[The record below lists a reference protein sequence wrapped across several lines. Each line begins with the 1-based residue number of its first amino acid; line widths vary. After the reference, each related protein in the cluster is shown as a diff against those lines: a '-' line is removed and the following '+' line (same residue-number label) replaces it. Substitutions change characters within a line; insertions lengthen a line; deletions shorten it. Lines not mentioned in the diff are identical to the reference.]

1 MNISKYIAFAAVA
14 AVATGAFAVGADNAM
29 IQFST
34 TADYYADG
42 TPVKD
47 GEWYALCW
55 SPDGVFEGI
64 TADYKPLDA
73 ANDKVF
79 MMASLAKNGACQGV
93 MFQLPNAPKK
103 GKYCVLMLD
112 TREGGT
118 GAVAGGETQP
128 ERAANLAIASGSYE
142 EVSSSSTS
150 TTVGGL
156 TPVASAN
163 WDKPIDTAT
172 ATTAK
177 IAAIEVKDAKIVVTV
192 DDMIEGVRYNVMSGE
207 TPTEIGTY
215 EIAKPA
221 PAAKTSDTIEV
232 DKKGDAK
239 FLKLTHEPMVR
250 PNAE

>member
-14 AVATGAFAVGADNAM
+14 AAATGAFADAANVM
-29 IQFST
+29 VQFET

-47 GEWYALCW
+47 GEWYAFCW

-64 TADYKPLDA
+64 TTTYGPLDA

-79 MMASLAKNGACQGV
+79 LMAPLAANGRCEGAF
-93 MFQLPNAPKK
+93 FQLSGAPNN

-112 TREGGT
+112 TRLNGT
-118 GAVAGGETQP
+118 GPVAGGTTQP
-128 ERAANLAIASGSYE
+128 DRAANLAIASGSYE
-142 EVSSSSTS
+142 KISSST
-150 TTVGGL
+150 TTTSVGEL

-177 IAAIEVKDAKIVVTV
+177 IAAIEVKDAKIKVTV
-192 DDMIEGVRYNVMSGE
+192 EDMIKGVRYNIMSGE
-207 TPTEIGTY
+207 TPTAIETY
-215 EIAKPA
+215 ESAKPS
-221 PAAKTSDTIEV
+221 AATKTSDTIEI